1 MFPQM
6 FQALHT
12 CKIRAVLYINA
23 LVSWNQ
29 APPVDRRAP
38 RLNGSP
44 DFVTAV
50 VHMQAVNVTVL
61 QQLLVPVQRKEWRQM
76 QYVACA
82 LRSLRHLIL
91 DIASAGS
98 VFLGCIAETWTHYYA
113 ELNNYTHFPLS
124 LGFN

>member
-1 MFPQM
+1 M

-23 LVSWNQ
+23 LVSRNQ

-61 QQLLVPVQRKEWRQM
+61 QHMLVPVQRKEWRQM
-76 QYVACA
+76 QYVAA
-82 LRSLRHLIL
+82 AIRSLLHLIL
-91 DIASAGS
+91 ELVGAGS
-98 VFLGCIAETWTHYYA
+98 VILAC
-113 ELNNYTHFPLS
+113 PR
-124 LGFN
+124 